1 MNKSLG
7 DMSQA
12 NNTMTAGAFTA
23 TLKGKINGLEETIK
37 ALQEEL
43 NFYKKEI
50 QTLRSEKETLDD
62 TLTRKAQEIRKNLT
76 NDVLK
81 AEEDMKKS
89 YLGQKN
95 ENNKIQSQI
104 TTLKTEK
111 TNLQQHLLDLQRRT
125 AELELSIGA
134 EAAE

>member
-1 MNKSLG
+1 
-7 DMSQA
+7 MSQA

-95 ENNKIQSQI
+95 ENNKI
-104 TTLKTEK
+104 
-111 TNLQQHLLDLQRRT
+111 
-125 AELELSIGA
+125 
-134 EAAE
+134 